1 LEATHNALFISTFL
15 KHMSWPDSCK
25 PAGMDN
31 QAKPMIMVVD
41 DDADMLMVMTAT
53 LERQGYRVDARAT
66 PPNWIELQ
74 AVHPDVLFLDVELA
88 SSNGV
93 LVCKSINEN
102 LLNWNL
108 PVVLTSGHGE
118 YQLEKEAFYCHAD
131 GFISKP
137 FNGRDLKQVVEHFTQ
152 VGSPLEKG
160 TVDRPGRGVGLA
172 LQE

>member
-1 LEATHNALFISTFL
+1 MEATHNALFISTSL

-41 DDADMLMVMTAT
+41 DDADMLVVMTAT

-93 LVCKSINEN
+93 LVCKSIKEN
-102 LLNWNL
+102 LLNWKL

-118 YQLEKEAFYCHAD
+118 YQLKR
-131 GFISKP
+131 KP
-137 FNGRDLKQVVEHFTQ
+137 STAKRMASFPNHSTE
-152 VGSPLEKG
+152 G
-160 TVDRPGRGVGLA
+160 TSSRWWSTLPKWDHR
-172 LQE
+172 